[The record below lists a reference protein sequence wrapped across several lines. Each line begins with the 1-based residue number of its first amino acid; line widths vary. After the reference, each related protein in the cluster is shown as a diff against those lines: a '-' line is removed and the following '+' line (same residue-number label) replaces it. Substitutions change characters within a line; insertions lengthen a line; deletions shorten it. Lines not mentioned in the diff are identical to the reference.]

1 MRVRNWS
8 ILEFIKFLLSLVY
21 GSKPRSTELQFHSG
35 HHATGREQQNGLSRL
50 TQEIPGKQRECGT
63 RWNDR
68 MRWASLHL
76 LASLSTGHT
85 DMFHE
90 CLWSERWGRARR
102 GIHSYALT
110 GATSGTPVDSPE
122 VSHLEDKRTGLDLSW
137 PSTRLPGISE
147 TDTQMLLE
155 FSALLSHMLP
165 YTYTHFSYINP

>member
-1 MRVRNWS
+1 MSGEEGPEEAS
-8 ILEFIKFLLSLVY
+8 ILM
-21 GSKPRSTELQFHSG
+21 H
-35 HHATGREQQNGLSRL
+35 
-50 TQEIPGKQRECGT
+50 
-63 RWNDR
+63 
-68 MRWASLHL
+68 
-76 LASLSTGHT
+76 
-85 DMFHE
+85 
-90 CLWSERWGRARR
+90 
-102 GIHSYALT
+102 LT